1 VYQRSVGSLDM
12 PAEPRQSPG
21 RYDDL

>member
-1 VYQRSVGSLDM
+1 M